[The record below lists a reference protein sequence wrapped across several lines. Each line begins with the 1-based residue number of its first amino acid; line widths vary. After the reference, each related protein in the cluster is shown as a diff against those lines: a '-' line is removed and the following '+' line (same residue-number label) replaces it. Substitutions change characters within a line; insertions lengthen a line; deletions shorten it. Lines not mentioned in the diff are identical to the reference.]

1 MQLIKKV
8 TVKQVL
14 TKASKAKLHD
24 EFKMNKLQLERECEQ
39 LLFEQRKLIHQQ
51 SNSKHEITRRFQQAI
66 EDRKDKIN
74 LIEFK
79 IEQLALLDLGSEVI
93 EKEVDAIVEVSLGSK
108 WSEINGPTSIVIKD
122 DIVIRMDN
130 R

>member
-14 TKASKAKLHD
+14 TKESKAKLHD

-93 EKEVDAIVEVSLGSK
+93 EREVDAIVEVSLGSK

>member
-14 TKASKAKLHD
+14 TKESKAKLHD

-93 EKEVDAIVEVSLGSK
+93 EKEVDAIVEVSIGSK